1 MPPHPVLTPFH
12 SLLRA
17 WLEEETLARPEETLL
32 GVGGEGGGDTLAADA
47 FLGLLGMHAP
57 CVPCQDEARGG
68 GQLVPLKQES
78 TDGFRC
84 QCAPRLGKR
93 ALDLGTWHPQRRQLL
108 LLLPLASR
116 KS

>member
-1 MPPHPVLTPFH
+1 M
-12 SLLRA
+12 
-17 WLEEETLARPEETLL
+17 
-32 GVGGEGGGDTLAADA
+32 GGEGGGDIIAADA

-57 CVPCQDEARGG
+57 CVPSLDEARGG

-93 ALDLGTWHPQRRQLL
+93 ALDLGD
-108 LLLPLASR
+108 LAPSEAAAAAAALGI
-116 KS
+116 